1 MKLTLTLNLTP
12 VNERFTPHLPFTT
25 GGCRVA
31 SMNAR
36 ITGLYLAPRRKAPRR
51 PAPELHLR
59 PEHGIE
65 GDAYAGPGDR
75 QVVFFEAA
83 AREALEAAEQQGLC
97 YARFHENVRIE
108 GLELGALAAG
118 DRLEMGSAVV
128 EITSVS
134 KRCYAECSLP
144 PGECHIRGRVA
155 FGRVTRGGVVAV
167 GDGVEP
173 AV

>member
-1 MKLTLTLNLTP
+1 
-12 VNERFTPHLPFTT
+12 
-25 GGCRVA
+25 
-31 SMNAR
+31 MNAR
-36 ITGLYLAPRRKAPRR
+36 ITGLYLAPGRKAPRR

-83 AREALEAAEQQGLC
+83 ARKALEAAEQQGLC
-97 YARFHENVRIE
+97 YARFHENIRVE

-134 KRCYAECSLP
+134 KRCYAECSLSS
-144 PGECHIRGRVA
+144 GECHIRGRVA

-167 GDGVEP
+167 GDVVVPSESTAERSRNG
-173 AV
+173 